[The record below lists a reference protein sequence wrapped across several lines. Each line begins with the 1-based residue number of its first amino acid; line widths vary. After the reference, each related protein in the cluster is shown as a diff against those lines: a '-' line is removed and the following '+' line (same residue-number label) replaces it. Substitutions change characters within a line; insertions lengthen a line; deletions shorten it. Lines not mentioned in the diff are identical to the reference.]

1 MDVHK
6 ADVDKA
12 LCVLVN
18 VPYMRAPC
26 LRVSIMRACPAP
38 SYTCLAHTCAQV
50 LFACGCHASF
60 ACLDLRSRIFAYS
73 LLGGCAHASLNMWVH
88 AYCFCAIYSKRWA
101 LISFSGICVL
111 VIALPHQGGNN
122 WGQVPGVYLLFFHNT
137 GGLCVFY
144 ILGVYLISSNNRGL
158 SDCFFIFFQCRWFI

>member
-111 VIALPHQGGNN
+111 VIALQLRSHHSPSPLPSAQTSP
-122 WGQVPGVYLLFFHNT
+122 VSSFPG
-137 GGLCVFY
+137 GGLPPSFM
-144 ILGVYLISSNNRGL
+144 GA
-158 SDCFFIFFQCRWFI
+158 RW